1 MRWCTDNAPA
11 ENMNKSNHIQA
22 KQIALGGVLAA
33 LAVVILLLGG
43 MIPIGTYL
51 APMLAALPLV
61 ILLAELPKS
70 LCLGWYCIVALLG
83 VLLCPD
89 KETAFVFVFLGWYP
103 LAKPALDRLPK
114 LPGLLCK
121 LLIFNAST
129 AALYALLILVFRLD
143 ALVREAQETGMILL
157 VAIVLMGNLSF
168 ILFDLVL
175 GRLTALYRIKH
186 KK

>member
-1 MRWCTDNAPA
+1 MSAR
-11 ENMNKSNHIQA
+11 
-22 KQIALGGVLAA
+22 QIALGGIFAA

-43 MIPIGTYL
+43 MIQVGTYV

-61 ILLAELPKS
+61 ILLAELPRS

-89 KETAFVFVFLGWYP
+89 KETAFVFVFLGWFP
-103 LAKPALDRLPK
+103 LAKPGLDRLPK

-143 ALVREAQETGMILL
+143 ALVQEAQETGMILL
-157 VAIVLMGNLSF
+157 IAILLLGNLSF

>member
-1 MRWCTDNAPA
+1 MSAR
-11 ENMNKSNHIQA
+11 
-22 KQIALGGVLAA
+22 QIALGGIFAA

-43 MIPIGTYL
+43 MIQVGTYV

-61 ILLAELPKS
+61 ILLSELPRS

-103 LAKPALDRLPK
+103 LAKPGLDRLPK

-143 ALVREAQETGMILL
+143 ALVQEAQETGMILL
-157 VAIVLMGNLSF
+157 IAILLLGNLSF

>member
-1 MRWCTDNAPA
+1 MHN
-11 ENMNKSNHIQA
+11 NHKAVQV
-22 KQIALGGVLAA
+22 ALGGVLAA

-157 VAIVLMGNLSF
+157 IAIVLMGNLSF

>member
-1 MRWCTDNAPA
+1 
-11 ENMNKSNHIQA
+11 MNKSNQIQA
-22 KQIALGGVLAA
+22 KHIALGGVLAA
-33 LAVVILLLGG
+33 LAAVILLLGG
-43 MIPIGTYL
+43 IIPVGTYI

-70 LCLGWYCIVALLG
+70 LCLGWYAIVALLG

-103 LAKPALDRLPK
+103 LAKPRLDRLPK

-129 AALYALLILVFRLD
+129 AALYALLILVFRLE
-143 ALVREAQETGMILL
+143 ALVQEAKETGLVMLLVILL
-157 VAIVLMGNLSF
+157 LGNLSF
-168 ILFDLVL
+168 LLFDVLL
-175 GRLTALYRIKH
+175 GRLTGFYEMKRKH
-186 KK
+186 

>member
-1 MRWCTDNAPA
+1 
-11 ENMNKSNHIQA
+11 MNKSNHFHA

-43 MIPIGTYL
+43 IIPVGTYI
-51 APMLAALPLV
+51 APMLAALPLIV
-61 ILLAELPKS
+61 LLTELPKG
-70 LCLGWYCIVALLG
+70 LCTGWYAVVALLG

-114 LPGLLCK
+114 VGGLLCK
-121 LLIFNAST
+121 LLIFNLST
-129 AALYALLILVFRLD
+129 AALYALLILVFQLE
-143 ALVREAQETGMILL
+143 ALVREARETGTVLL
-157 VAIVLMGNLSF
+157 IVTLLLGNLSF
-168 ILFDLVL
+168 ILFDILL
-175 GRLTALYRIKH
+175 ARLTTIYKMKR

>member
-1 MRWCTDNAPA
+1 MHN
-11 ENMNKSNHIQA
+11 NHKAVQV
-22 KQIALGGVLAA
+22 ALGGVLAA
-33 LAVVILLLGG
+33 LAVVILLVGG
-43 MIPIGTYL
+43 IIPVGTYV

-61 ILLAELPKS
+61 ILLAELPRS

-103 LAKPALDRLPK
+103 LAKPGLDRLPK

-143 ALVREAQETGMILL
+143 ALVQEAQETGMILL
-157 VAIVLMGNLSF
+157 IAILLLGNLSF

-175 GRLTALYRIKH
+175 DRLTALYRIKH

>member
-1 MRWCTDNAPA
+1 M
-11 ENMNKSNHIQA
+11 QV
-22 KQIALGGVLAA
+22 KQIALGGVFAA
-33 LAVVILLLGG
+33 LAAVILLVGG
-43 MIPIGTYL
+43 IIPVGTYV

-70 LCLGWYCIVALLG
+70 LCFGWYCIVALLG

-121 LLIFNAST
+121 LLLFDAAT
-129 AALYALLILVFRLD
+129 AALYALLILVFQLE
-143 ALVREAQETGMILL
+143 ALVREARETGLVMLLAILF
-157 VAIVLMGNLSF
+157 MGNLSF
-168 ILFDLVL
+168 LLFDVL
-175 GRLTALYRIKH
+175 LARLTGLYRIKH

>member
-1 MRWCTDNAPA
+1 MHN
-11 ENMNKSNHIQA
+11 NHKAVQV
-22 KQIALGGVLAA
+22 ALGGVLAA

-51 APMLAALPLV
+51 APMLAALSLV

-129 AALYALLILVFRLD
+129 AALYALLILVFRLE

>member
-1 MRWCTDNAPA
+1 MHN
-11 ENMNKSNHIQA
+11 NHKAVQV
-22 KQIALGGVLAA
+22 ALGGVLAA

-129 AALYALLILVFRLD
+129 AALYALLILVFQLE

>member
-1 MRWCTDNAPA
+1 MHN
-11 ENMNKSNHIQA
+11 NHKAVQV
-22 KQIALGGVLAA
+22 ALDGVLAA

-129 AALYALLILVFRLD
+129 AALYALLILVFQLE

>member
-1 MRWCTDNAPA
+1 MHN
-11 ENMNKSNHIQA
+11 NHKAVQV
-22 KQIALGGVLAA
+22 ALGGVLAA
-33 LAVVILLLGG
+33 LAVVILLVGG
-43 MIPIGTYL
+43 IIPVGTYV

-61 ILLAELPKS
+61 ILLAELPRS

-103 LAKPALDRLPK
+103 LAKPGLDRLPK

-143 ALVREAQETGMILL
+143 ALVQEAQETGMILL
-157 VAIVLMGNLSF
+157 IAILLLGNLSF

-175 GRLTALYRIKH
+175 GRLTILYQIKH

>member
-1 MRWCTDNAPA
+1 MHN
-11 ENMNKSNHIQA
+11 NHKAVQV
-22 KQIALGGVLAA
+22 ALGGVLAA

-129 AALYALLILVFRLD
+129 AALYALLILVFQLE

-157 VAIVLMGNLSF
+157 IAIVLMGNLSF

>member
-1 MRWCTDNAPA
+1 MSAR
-11 ENMNKSNHIQA
+11 
-22 KQIALGGVLAA
+22 QIALGGIFAA

-43 MIPIGTYL
+43 IIPVGTYI
-51 APMLAALPLV
+51 APMVAALPLV
-61 ILLAELPKS
+61 ILLAELPRS

-89 KETAFVFVFLGWYP
+89 KETAFVFVFLGWFP
-103 LAKPALDRLPK
+103 LAKPRLDRLPK
-114 LPGLLCK
+114 VPGLLCK
-121 LLIFNAST
+121 LLLFNLSVAG
-129 AALYALLILVFRLD
+129 LYALLILVFHLE

-157 VAIVLMGNLSF
+157 IAILLLGNLSF